1 MTTTE
6 IQSLISQ
13 LSESVQS
20 FHDRFGITG
29 KTTREE
35 LLSRIP
41 IQTEEI
47 SELNYSILNESEER
61 IANEAVDVLYVAI
74 GTVLRLDSRISKLA
88 LKEVIDKNN
97 GKTLVTHYINEAG
110 KVSRRSY
117 TV

>member
-1 MTTTE
+1 MTITE
-6 IQSLISQ
+6 IQGLISQ

-29 KTTREE
+29 KTTQEE

-41 IQTEEI
+41 IQSEEV

-74 GTVLRLDSRISKLA
+74 GTVLRLDPIISKLA

-97 GKTLVTHYINEAG
+97 SKTLITHYVNEAG
-110 KVSRRSY
+110 KVSRRS
-117 TV
+117 